1 MNNNQDNTESN
12 LNNEETVN
20 TPTDKE
26 IKNNNPVD
34 VNDVSLK
41 KYLKIGGLSL
51 LGLFTIMGAIM
62 FAANTLNL
70 SVFYVAGNSMS
81 PTLKNNDVVVLKY
94 DKYINREDVV
104 FFRNPSKWAEVSG
117 VTNNRNI
124 VVKRATAVPGDELKI
139 NENGVY
145 VNDEQKIDFKDIDYT
160 CNFVSNGNEYSHILT
175 KEQLFLTGDN
185 HKNSL
190 DSLRVLCEQGDNNAY
205 LSNME
210 VMQYGKII
218 AQT

>member
-1 MNNNQDNTESN
+1 MAAALIIADKSDVRRSRVQND
-12 LNNEETVN
+12 NEENFDAHDKVN
-20 TPTDKE
+20 YS
-26 IKNNNPVD
+26 V
-34 VNDVSLK
+34 K
-41 KYLKIGGLSL
+41 K
-51 LGLFTIMGAIM
+51 A
-62 FAANTLNL
+62 
-70 SVFYVAGNSMS
+70 
-81 PTLKNNDVVVLKY
+81 
-94 DKYINREDVV
+94 
-104 FFRNPSKWAEVSG
+104 
-117 VTNNRNI
+117 
-124 VVKRATAVPGDELKI
+124 ELKI

-160 CNFVSNGNEYSHILT
+160 CNFVSNGNDYSHILT

-205 LSNME
+205 LSNLE

>member
-51 LGLFTIMGAIM
+51 LGLFTIMGSIM

-70 SVFYVAGNSMS
+70 SVFYVSGNSMS

-160 CNFVSNGNEYSHILT
+160 CNFVSNGNDYSHILT

-205 LSNME
+205 LSNLE